1 MHFAEAKSLTFL
13 SLSDT
18 KLTEVV
24 MSALKDL
31 ENLVELYLDL
41 ILITDASKHCLL
53 RHLHELTHLSLSKAR
68 FNNASLSTIRK
79 STFANRKVKYLDVGY
94 TLVNDKGIR
103 ELRDIPSLQPVCL
116 NGNIKEVCE
125 NE

>member
-1 MHFAEAKSLTFL
+1 M
-13 SLSDT
+13 

-31 ENLVELYLDL
+31 ENLDELYLDR
-41 ILITDASKHCLL
+41 ILITDVL

-79 STFANRKVKYLDVGY
+79 STFADRKVKFLDVGY
-94 TLVNDKGIR
+94 TLLTDKEIR
-103 ELRDIPSLQPVCL
+103 ELRELTFIT
-116 NGNIKEVCE
+116 
-125 NE
+125 